1 MLDPQDCGFRTMSAD
16 SAPPAG
22 RARSERASAF
32 RDADPWRLLR
42 RPRGAGSPP
51 PTPRGGDPPPRGE
64 WTSRRL
70 VRLGIEQAWSEE
82 YNPAKSQCSQR

>member
-1 MLDPQDCGFRTMSAD
+1 MLDPQDCGSRTMSAD

-42 RPRGAGSPP
+42 RPRG
-51 PTPRGGDPPPRGE
+51 E